1 MADKL
6 TTTPLTLPVW
16 PDLANPKVPT
26 NLVTFWTV
34 LKNVDFKTKLLWLY
48 FWNKFGHFLFWHY
61 TSPKLT
67 FNFYNFLIE
76 LAPGLKFSLSFRV
89 NSNSICQREDPGTKR
104 KFSTKKLKIVKK
116 SVESSDGF
124 QSNLG
129 FTQSVISPLNTKQHD
144 SFFLL
149 LVNSPSCLIV
159 KIQHV

>member
-48 FWNKFGHFLFWHY
+48 IWNKFGHFLFWHY

-104 KFSTKKLKIVKK
+104 KFSTKKL
-116 SVESSDGF
+116 
-124 QSNLG
+124 
-129 FTQSVISPLNTKQHD
+129 ISQT
-144 SFFLL
+144 LL
-149 LVNSPSCLIV
+149 LSFCYKISCHSSLRSILA
-159 KIQHV
+159 KPILTRSLTLPR

>member
-104 KFSTKKLKIVKK
+104 KFSTKKLFFVSSFHAEQRTIKRRRPILKIIFRRRG
-116 SVESSDGF
+116 S
-124 QSNLG
+124 
-129 FTQSVISPLNTKQHD
+129 TKRI
-144 SFFLL
+144 F
-149 LVNSPSCLIV
+149 
-159 KIQHV
+159 K